1 MLKYSIKVNEKN
13 IKREEMSWGEK
24 FLSQDLSYIS
34 GVTSPSYHLE
44 KYSIMPSTNSIVSSD
59 STLRINSTNVY
70 RNGYCILYNKKYDIN
85 TLSVC
90 MHNGNVM
97 EYKEVK
103 YIEYNGKY
111 YYGVFDEKTR
121 GYKFVIDSILKY
133 EKESKTVSEGSL
145 TTFETSGNSV
155 CFDTIFWIENGTITI
170 DGKTYLYDA
179 NENCIHLSD
188 GSIVTNLTEISS
200 CGGIDIIYDETPK
213 EVTKFVLTKA
223 FDSLLCN
230 YSKITYCSYLYF
242 INVNGNFYYIVEE
255 KNTEGK
261 TEFVCYIDD
270 ERYNLLIEYKK
281 KDDESSDDEMEKYY
295 AELTE
300 ENLNEYG
307 IYNSYNYNS
316 LKSLSLYVRVKC
328 DGEYKYVKVEH
339 QIINANSGD
348 RVLLQITDDYSNI
361 GVGDIIKV
369 TLDEDAR
376 LKVFSQ
382 GNEEFVIYKGNRYNL
397 IANLCDTVTIGDYE
411 YDLSYINGNDEGDC
425 LVSINGNDV
434 TMSLIEKEDGKKYVK
449 PYNLIVSANTVNNKT
464 CYKINK
470 YDGVII
476 NGEKYKRH
484 KKYEEEKV
492 EEEKVEVEKVEVENC
507 VVTDLNDSYYLEI
520 DDILGKNNL
529 SCKAFLPS
537 FTLSQETETE
547 INSYIISRIMSD
559 DIRIDKCNKIFGVVE
574 ITPYIPFYNSNSMN
588 ENVFSSDYY
597 FNLFSSLKLFCNV
610 GYISIKLPIISKS
623 GGDPIQSDI
632 VNSKFFDK
640 EREKAINP
648 IIDMEKDI
656 YYPKYINSN
665 DGVYNGSYTD
675 FNPISEIRVNL
686 HFRTRNLD
694 TWKIDESS
702 NWFITDYHPY
712 NDIISSQD
720 KKELKAL
727 MEASDL
733 VGLLGF
739 TNNDVYYQKSKIGKS
754 FLRFSYYDSIDPQ
767 NQTLL
772 ATSTVFMDEHSLFKK
787 YIDNS
792 RKNVNIYKTISETS
806 SATTCIDKITV
817 ESEFVDEKKKS
828 SKATTCDKKNITID
842 ENKRLGSRLIISNKY
857 NTDTSSEGFY
867 IYMFKEYSKNL
878 HPRQIFM
885 KVDFNHAG
893 IGSTIPFIKPME
905 WEENVNGNL
914 TPTVPL
920 DFNKNKCDKL
930 KEGILLEQ
938 KYAQDYIPLYA
949 VYDFKNKEYAYVFDK
964 RYVTVEDG
972 IASLNLFELKIKD
985 ESNDENASTNNIERY
1000 VIDSN
1005 IEEFK

>member
-70 RNGYCILYNKKYDIN
+70 RNGYCILRNKKYDIS

-97 EYKEVK
+97 EYKDVK

-111 YYGVFDEKTR
+111 YYGVFDENTKQ
-121 GYKFVIDSILKY
+121 YQFVIDGILIDNNGNIEEGILSVETNYKHDESVETNDDSYKY
-133 EKESKTVSEGSL
+133 VS
-145 TTFETSGNSV
+145 
-155 CFDTIFWIENGTITI
+155 FDTIFWIENGTITI
-170 DGKTYLYDA
+170 DGTTYLYDA

-188 GSIVTNLTEISS
+188 GSIVTDHTDISS
-200 CGGIDIIYDETPK
+200 CDGIYLKHYDTPK
-213 EVTKFVLTKA
+213 EVTKFILTKA

-328 DGEYKYVKVEH
+328 DGEYKYAKVEH

-434 TMSLIEKEDGKKYVK
+434 TMSIVEKDGKPYVK
-449 PYNLIVSANTVNNKT
+449 PYNLIVSANTVNDNT
-464 CYKINK
+464 YYKINK

-476 NGEKYKRH
+476 NGEKYKRYR
-484 KKYEEEKV
+484 KYEEEKV
-492 EEEKVEVEKVEVENC
+492 EIENC

-537 FTLSQETETE
+537 FTLSQETETA

-574 ITPYIPFYNSNSMN
+574 ITPYIPFYKSNSMN

-656 YYPKYINSN
+656 YYPKYINSDN
-665 DGVYNGSYTD
+665 GVYNGSYTD

-712 NDIISSQD
+712 NDIILSQD

-806 SATTCIDKITV
+806 ATTCIDKITV

-893 IGSTIPFIKPME
+893 VGLSLPFIKPMS
-905 WEENVNGNL
+905 WNKVGDNEEL
-914 TPTVPL
+914 TPQEPL
-920 DFNKNKCDKL
+920 GLDSDEL
-930 KEGILLEQ
+930 KDGILLEQ

-972 IASLNLFELKIKD
+972 IASLNLFELKLKD
-985 ESNDENASTNNIERY
+985 ESGDTNDTDTKTY
-1000 VIDSN
+1000 VIDS
-1005 IEEFK
+1005 EFE

>member
-70 RNGYCILYNKKYDIN
+70 RNGYCILRNKKYDIN
-85 TLSVC
+85 TLRVC
-90 MHNGNVM
+90 MHNGNGM
-97 EYKEVK
+97 EYKYVK

-111 YYGVFDEKTR
+111 YYGVFDENTKQ
-121 GYKFVIDSILKY
+121 YQFVIDGILIDNNGNIEDGILSVETNYKPDESVETNDDSYKY
-133 EKESKTVSEGSL
+133 VS
-145 TTFETSGNSV
+145 
-155 CFDTIFWIENGTITI
+155 FDTIFWIENGTITI
-170 DGKTYLYDA
+170 DGTTYLYDA

-188 GSIVTNLTEISS
+188 GSIVTKYTDISD
-200 CGGIDIIYDETPK
+200 CDGIDIRYDKTPK
-213 EVTKFVLTKA
+213 EVTKFILTKA

-281 KDDESSDDEMEKYY
+281 KGESSDDEMKKYY

-328 DGEYKYVKVEH
+328 DGEYKYAKVEH

-376 LKVFSQ
+376 LKVFRQ

-411 YDLSYINGNDEGDC
+411 YDLSYINGNKEGDC
-425 LVSINGNDV
+425 IVSINGNDV
-434 TMSLIEKEDGKKYVK
+434 TMSLVKINDIWYVK
-449 PYNLIVSANTVNNKT
+449 PYNLIVSANTVNDT
-464 CYKINK
+464 TYYKINE

-484 KKYEEEKV
+484 KKYEEGV
-492 EEEKVEVEKVEVENC
+492 EIENC

-574 ITPYIPFYNSNSMN
+574 ITPYIPFYNSNSIN

-640 EREKAINP
+640 EREKVINP

-656 YYPKYINSN
+656 YYPKYINSDN
-665 DGVYNGSYTD
+665 GVYNGSYTDFKYNGSYTD

-702 NWFITDYHPY
+702 NWFITDYYPY
-712 NDIISSQD
+712 QDIILSQD

-806 SATTCIDKITV
+806 ATTCIDKITV

-828 SKATTCDKKNITID
+828 SKATTCDKKNIKID

-893 IGSTIPFIKPME
+893 VGLSLPFIKPMS
-905 WEENVNGNL
+905 WEKVGDNEEL
-914 TPTVPL
+914 TPQEPL
-920 DFNKNKCDKL
+920 GLDSEEL
-930 KEGILLEQ
+930 KDGILLEQ

-985 ESNDENASTNNIERY
+985 ESGDTNDTDTKTY
-1000 VIDSN
+1000 VIDSKF
-1005 IEEFK
+1005 E

>member
-1 MLKYSIKVNEKN
+1 
-13 IKREEMSWGEK
+13 
-24 FLSQDLSYIS
+24 
-34 GVTSPSYHLE
+34 
-44 KYSIMPSTNSIVSSD
+44 MPSTNSIVSSD

-70 RNGYCILYNKKYDIN
+70 RNGYCILRNKKYDIN

-90 MHNGNVM
+90 MHKGNVM
-97 EYKEVK
+97 EYKDVK

-111 YYGVFDEKTR
+111 YYGVFDEKTG

-133 EKESKTVSEGSL
+133 EEETKTVSEGSL
-145 TTFETSGNSV
+145 TFETSGNSV

-170 DGKTYLYDA
+170 DGTTYLYDA

-188 GSIVTNLTEISS
+188 GSIVTDPTEISS
-200 CGGIDIIYDETPK
+200 CGGIFLKHYDTPK
-213 EVTKFVLTKA
+213 EVTKFILTKA

-281 KDDESSDDEMEKYY
+281 KDDESSDDEMKKYY

-328 DGEYKYVKVEH
+328 DGEYKYAKVEH

-382 GNEEFVIYKGNRYNL
+382 VNEESKEKEEFVIYKGNRYNL

-434 TMSLIEKEDGKKYVK
+434 TMSLVEKDKYVK
-449 PYNLIVSANTVNNKT
+449 PYNLIVSANTVNDT
-464 CYKINK
+464 TYYKINK

-476 NGEKYKRH
+476 NGEKYKRYR
-484 KKYEEEKV
+484 KYEEGV
-492 EEEKVEVEKVEVENC
+492 EIENC

-537 FTLSQETETE
+537 FTLSQDTETE

-656 YYPKYINSN
+656 YYPKYINSDN
-665 DGVYNGSYTD
+665 GLYNGSYTD

-702 NWFITDYHPY
+702 NWFITDYYPY
-712 NDIISSQD
+712 NGIISSKD

-792 RKNVNIYKTISETS
+792 RKNVNIYKTISETET
-806 SATTCIDKITV
+806 SATTFIDKITV
-817 ESEFVDEKKKS
+817 KSEFVDEKKKS
-828 SKATTCDKKNITID
+828 SKATTCDNKIITID

-893 IGSTIPFIKPME
+893 VGLSLPFIKPMS
-905 WEENVNGNL
+905 WDKKKVGDNEEL
-914 TPTVPL
+914 TPKEPL
-920 DFNKNKCDKL
+920 GLDSEEL
-930 KEGILLEQ
+930 KDGILLEQ

>member
-85 TLSVC
+85 TLRVC

-97 EYKEVK
+97 EYKDVK

-121 GYKFVIDSILKY
+121 GYKFVIDSILK
-133 EKESKTVSEGSL
+133 EENETVSEGSL
-145 TTFETSGNSV
+145 TFETSGNSV

-170 DGKTYLYDA
+170 DGTTYLYDA

-188 GSIVTNLTEISS
+188 GSIVTDYTDISN
-200 CGGIDIIYDETPK
+200 CEGIFLKHYDTPK
-213 EVTKFVLTKA
+213 EVTKFILTKA

-281 KDDESSDDEMEKYY
+281 KDDEPSDDEMEKYY

-328 DGEYKYVKVEH
+328 DGEYKYAKVEH

-434 TMSLIEKEDGKKYVK
+434 TMSLVKKDEKKYVK
-449 PYNLIVSANTVNNKT
+449 PYNLIVSANTVNDT
-464 CYKINK
+464 TYYEINK

-476 NGEKYKRH
+476 NGEKYKRYR
-484 KKYEEEKV
+484 KYEEEKV
-492 EEEKVEVEKVEVENC
+492 EIENC

-574 ITPYIPFYNSNSMN
+574 ITPYIPFYKSNSMN

-656 YYPKYINSN
+656 YYPKYINSD

-702 NWFITDYHPY
+702 NWFITDYYPY
-712 NDIISSQD
+712 NKIISSQD

-792 RKNVNIYKTISETS
+792 RKNVNIYKTISEET

-893 IGSTIPFIKPME
+893 VGLSLPFIKPMS
-905 WEENVNGNL
+905 WNKVDDNEEL
-914 TPTVPL
+914 TPQEPL
-920 DFNKNKCDKL
+920 GLDSNEL
-930 KEGILLEQ
+930 KDGILLEQ

-972 IASLNLFELKIKD
+972 IASLNLFELKLKD
-985 ESNDENASTNNIERY
+985 ESGDTNDTDTKTY
-1000 VIDSN
+1000 VIDSKF
-1005 IEEFK
+1005 E

>member
-1 MLKYSIKVNEKN
+1 
-13 IKREEMSWGEK
+13 
-24 FLSQDLSYIS
+24 
-34 GVTSPSYHLE
+34 
-44 KYSIMPSTNSIVSSD
+44 MPSTNSIVSSD

-70 RNGYCILYNKKYDIN
+70 RNGYCILRNKKYDIN
-85 TLSVC
+85 TLRVC
-90 MHNGNVM
+90 MHNGNGM
-97 EYKEVK
+97 EYKDVK

-111 YYGVFDEKTR
+111 YYGVFDENTG

-133 EKESKTVSEGSL
+133 EEESKTVSEGSL
-145 TTFETSGNSV
+145 TAFETSGNSV

-170 DGKTYLYDA
+170 DGTTYLYDA
-179 NENCIHLSD
+179 NENCIHFSD
-188 GSIVTNLTEISS
+188 GSIVTDPTEISN
-200 CGGIDIIYDETPK
+200 CDGIYLEHYDTPK
-213 EVTKFVLTKA
+213 EVTKFILTKA

-281 KDDESSDDEMEKYY
+281 DGESSDDEMEKYY

-328 DGEYKYVKVEH
+328 DGEYKYAKVEH

-376 LKVFSQ
+376 LKVFRQ

-397 IANLCDTVTIGDYE
+397 ISNLCNTVTIGDYE
-411 YDLSYINGNDEGDC
+411 YDLSYINGNKEGDC

-434 TMSLIEKEDGKKYVK
+434 TMSLVEINGKWYVK
-449 PYNLIVSANTVNNKT
+449 PYNLIVSANTVNDT
-464 CYKINK
+464 TYYEINK

-476 NGEKYKRH
+476 NGEKYKRYR
-484 KKYEEEKV
+484 KYEEEKV
-492 EEEKVEVEKVEVENC
+492 EIENC

-537 FTLSQETETE
+537 FTLSQETETA

-656 YYPKYINSN
+656 YYPKYINSDN
-665 DGVYNGSYTD
+665 GVYNGSYTD

-702 NWFITDYHPY
+702 NWFITDYYPY
-712 NDIISSQD
+712 NDIISNQD
-720 KKELKAL
+720 KKELKTL

-893 IGSTIPFIKPME
+893 VGLSLPFIKPMS
-905 WEENVNGNL
+905 WKKVGDNEEL
-914 TPTVPL
+914 TPKEPL
-920 DFNKNKCDKL
+920 GLDSEEL
-930 KEGILLEQ
+930 KDGILLEQ
-938 KYAQDYIPLYA
+938 KYAQDYIPMYG
-949 VYDFKNKEYAYVFDK
+949 VYDFKNKEYAYVFDN
-964 RYVTVEDG
+964 RYVDVNEEEG
-972 IASLNLFELKIKD
+972 VANLNLFELKIKD

>member
-1 MLKYSIKVNEKN
+1 M
-13 IKREEMSWGEK
+13 
-24 FLSQDLSYIS
+24 
-34 GVTSPSYHLE
+34 
-44 KYSIMPSTNSIVSSD
+44 
-59 STLRINSTNVY
+59 
-70 RNGYCILYNKKYDIN
+70 
-85 TLSVC
+85 
-90 MHNGNVM
+90 
-97 EYKEVK
+97 
-103 YIEYNGKY
+103 
-111 YYGVFDEKTR
+111 
-121 GYKFVIDSILKY
+121 DSILKY
-133 EKESKTVSEGSL
+133 EEESKTVSEGSL
-145 TTFETSGNSV
+145 TTFEIKDKDESYV

-170 DGKTYLYDA
+170 DGTTYLYDA
-179 NENCIHLSD
+179 NEKCIHLSD
-188 GSIVTNLTEISS
+188 GSIVTNLTEISN
-200 CGGIDIIYDETPK
+200 CDDIDIRYDETPK
-213 EVTKFVLTKA
+213 EVTKFILTKA

-328 DGEYKYVKVEH
+328 DGEYKYAKVEH

-434 TMSLIEKEDGKKYVK
+434 TMSLVKKDGKKCVK
-449 PYNLIVSANTVNNKT
+449 PYNLIVSANTVNDT
-464 CYKINK
+464 TYEINK

-484 KKYEEEKV
+484 KKYEEKV
-492 EEEKVEVEKVEVENC
+492 EIENC

-656 YYPKYINSN
+656 YYPKYINSD

-702 NWFITDYHPY
+702 NWFITDYYPY
-712 NDIISSQD
+712 NEIISSQD

-806 SATTCIDKITV
+806 ATTCIDKITV

-893 IGSTIPFIKPME
+893 VGLSLPFIKPMS
-905 WEENVNGNL
+905 WSWKKVGDNEEL
-914 TPTVPL
+914 TPQEPL
-920 DFNKNKCDKL
+920 GLDSKEL
-930 KEGILLEQ
+930 KDGILLEQ

-985 ESNDENASTNNIERY
+985 ESGDTNDTDTKTY
-1000 VIDSN
+1000 VIDS
-1005 IEEFK
+1005 EFE

>member
-1 MLKYSIKVNEKN
+1 
-13 IKREEMSWGEK
+13 
-24 FLSQDLSYIS
+24 
-34 GVTSPSYHLE
+34 
-44 KYSIMPSTNSIVSSD
+44 MPSTNSIVSSD

-70 RNGYCILYNKKYDIN
+70 RNGYCILHNKKYDIK
-85 TLSVC
+85 TLRVC

-97 EYKEVK
+97 EYKDVK

-111 YYGVFDEKTR
+111 YYGVFDENTKQ
-121 GYKFVIDSILKY
+121 YQFVIDGILIDNNGNIEEGILSVETNYKHDESVETNDDSYKY
-133 EKESKTVSEGSL
+133 VS
-145 TTFETSGNSV
+145 
-155 CFDTIFWIENGTITI
+155 FDTIFWIENGTITI
-170 DGKTYLYDA
+170 DGTTYLYDA

-188 GSIVTNLTEISS
+188 GSIVTNLTDISN
-200 CGGIDIIYDETPK
+200 CDGIYLKHYDTPK
-213 EVTKFVLTKA
+213 EVTKFILTKA

-255 KNTEGK
+255 KNKEGK

-281 KDDESSDDEMEKYY
+281 DGESSDDEMEKYY

-328 DGEYKYVKVEH
+328 DGEYKYAKVEH

-434 TMSLIEKEDGKKYVK
+434 TMSLIEKDGKPYVK
-449 PYNLIVSANTVNNKT
+449 PYNLIVSANTVNNT
-464 CYKINK
+464 TYYKINK

-476 NGEKYKRH
+476 NGEKYKRYR
-484 KKYEEEKV
+484 KYEEGV
-492 EEEKVEVEKVEVENC
+492 EIENC

-574 ITPYIPFYNSNSMN
+574 ITPYIPFYKSNSMN

-656 YYPKYINSN
+656 YYPKYINSDN
-665 DGVYNGSYTD
+665 GVYNGSYTD

-702 NWFITDYHPY
+702 NWFITDYYPY
-712 NDIISSQD
+712 KDIILSQD
-720 KKELKAL
+720 KKELKTL

-806 SATTCIDKITV
+806 ATTCIDKITV
-817 ESEFVDEKKKS
+817 KSEFVDEKKKS
-828 SKATTCDKKNITID
+828 SKATTCDKKNIKID

-905 WEENVNGNL
+905 WKENVNGNL
-914 TPTVPL
+914 TPTVSL
-920 DFNKNKCDKL
+920 DFNKCDKL

-964 RYVTVEDG
+964 RYVTVEGG
-972 IASLNLFELKIKD
+972 IASLNLFELKLKD
-985 ESNDENASTNNIERY
+985 ESGETNDTDTKTY
-1000 VIDSN
+1000 VIDS
-1005 IEEFK
+1005 EFE

>member
-70 RNGYCILYNKKYDIN
+70 RNGYCILRNKKYDIK
-85 TLSVC
+85 TLRVC

-97 EYKEVK
+97 EYKDVK

-111 YYGVFDEKTR
+111 YYGVFDENTKQ
-121 GYKFVIDSILKY
+121 YQFVIDGILIDNNGNIEEGILSVETNDDSYKY
-133 EKESKTVSEGSL
+133 VS
-145 TTFETSGNSV
+145 
-155 CFDTIFWIENGTITI
+155 FDTIFWIENGTITI
-170 DGKTYLYDA
+170 DGTTYLYDA
-179 NENCIHLSD
+179 NEKCIHLSD
-188 GSIVTNLTEISS
+188 GSIVTDYTDISS
-200 CGGIDIIYDETPK
+200 CEGIFLKHYDTPK
-213 EVTKFVLTKA
+213 EVTKFILTKA

-281 KDDESSDDEMEKYY
+281 KDGEPSDDEMEKYY

-328 DGEYKYVKVEH
+328 DGEYKYAKVEH

-348 RVLLQITDDYSNI
+348 RILLQITDDYSNI

-434 TMSLIEKEDGKKYVK
+434 TMSLIEKDGKKYVK
-449 PYNLIVSANTVNNKT
+449 PYNLIVSANTVNDT
-464 CYKINK
+464 TYYEINK

-484 KKYEEEKV
+484 RKYEEGV
-492 EEEKVEVEKVEVENC
+492 EIENC

-537 FTLSQETETE
+537 FTLSQETETA

-656 YYPKYINSN
+656 YYPKYINSDN
-665 DGVYNGSYTD
+665 GVYNGSYTD

-702 NWFITDYHPY
+702 NWFITDYYPY
-712 NDIISSQD
+712 NDIILNDIILNQD
-720 KKELKAL
+720 KKELKTL

-817 ESEFVDEKKKS
+817 KSEFVDEKKKS
-828 SKATTCDKKNITID
+828 SKATTFDKKNITID

-905 WEENVNGNL
+905 WKENENGNL

-920 DFNKNKCDKL
+920 DFNKCKKL

-972 IASLNLFELKIKD
+972 IASLNLFELKLKD
-985 ESNDENASTNNIERY
+985 ESGETNDTDTKTY
-1000 VIDSN
+1000 VIDS
-1005 IEEFK
+1005 EFE

>member
-70 RNGYCILYNKKYDIN
+70 RNGYCILRKKKYDIN
-85 TLSVC
+85 TLRVC

-97 EYKEVK
+97 EYKDVK

-111 YYGVFDEKTR
+111 YYGVFDENTKQ
-121 GYKFVIDSILKY
+121 YQFVIDGILIDNNGNIEEGILSVETNYKHDESVETNDDSYKY
-133 EKESKTVSEGSL
+133 VS
-145 TTFETSGNSV
+145 
-155 CFDTIFWIENGTITI
+155 FDTIFWIENGTITI
-170 DGKTYLYDA
+170 DGTTYLYDA
-179 NENCIHLSD
+179 NEDCIHLSD
-188 GSIVTNLTEISS
+188 GSIVTNLTDISN
-200 CGGIDIIYDETPK
+200 CEKIDIIYDKTPK
-213 EVTKFVLTKA
+213 EVTKFILTKA

-255 KNTEGK
+255 KNKEGK

-270 ERYNLLIEYKK
+270 ERYNLLIEYEK
-281 KDDESSDDEMEKYY
+281 KDGESSDDEMEKYY

-328 DGEYKYVKVEH
+328 DGEYKYAKVEH

-411 YDLSYINGNDEGDC
+411 YDLSYINGNKKGDC

-434 TMSLIEKEDGKKYVK
+434 TMSLIEKDGKKYVK
-449 PYNLIVSANTVNNKT
+449 PYNLIVSANTVNDT
-464 CYKINK
+464 TYYEINK

-484 KKYEEEKV
+484 RKYEEDV
-492 EEEKVEVEKVEVENC
+492 EIENC

-574 ITPYIPFYNSNSMN
+574 ITPYIPFYNSNSIN

-656 YYPKYINSN
+656 YYPKYINSD

-702 NWFITDYHPY
+702 NWFITDYYPY
-712 NDIISSQD
+712 NDIILSQD

-806 SATTCIDKITV
+806 ATTCIDKITV

-828 SKATTCDKKNITID
+828 SKATTWDKKNITID

-893 IGSTIPFIKPME
+893 VGLSLPFIKPMS
-905 WEENVNGNL
+905 WEKVGDNEEL
-914 TPTVPL
+914 TPKEPL
-920 DFNKNKCDKL
+920 GLDSEEL
-930 KEGILLEQ
+930 KDGILLEQ

-972 IASLNLFELKIKD
+972 IASLNLFELKLKD
-985 ESNDENASTNNIERY
+985 ESGDTNDTDKKTY
-1000 VIDSN
+1000 VIDSKF
-1005 IEEFK
+1005 E

>member
-70 RNGYCILYNKKYDIN
+70 RNGYCILRNKKYDIN

-90 MHNGNVM
+90 MHNGNGM
-97 EYKEVK
+97 EYKDVK

-111 YYGVFDEKTR
+111 YYGVFDEKTG

-133 EKESKTVSEGSL
+133 EEESKTVSEGSL
-145 TTFETSGNSV
+145 TAFETSGNSV

-170 DGKTYLYDA
+170 DGTTYLYDA
-179 NENCIHLSD
+179 NEDCMHLSD
-188 GSIVTNLTEISS
+188 GSIVTNPTDISD
-200 CGGIDIIYDETPK
+200 CDGIDIRYDKTPK
-213 EVTKFVLTKA
+213 EVTKFILTKA

-261 TEFVCYIDD
+261 TEFVCYIND

-281 KDDESSDDEMEKYY
+281 DGEPSDDEMEKYY

-328 DGEYKYVKVEH
+328 DGEYKYAKVEH

-411 YDLSYINGNDEGDC
+411 YDLSYINGNKKGDC

-434 TMSLIEKEDGKKYVK
+434 TMSIVEKDGKPYYVK
-449 PYNLIVSANTVNNKT
+449 PYNLIVSANTVNDT
-464 CYKINK
+464 THYEINK

-484 KKYEEEKV
+484 KKYEEGV
-492 EEEKVEVEKVEVENC
+492 EIENC

-537 FTLSQETETE
+537 FTLSQETETA

-640 EREKAINP
+640 EREKVINP

-656 YYPKYINSN
+656 YYPKYINSDN
-665 DGVYNGSYTD
+665 GVYNGSYTD

-702 NWFITDYHPY
+702 NWFITDYYPY
-712 NDIISSQD
+712 KDIISSQD

-806 SATTCIDKITV
+806 ATTCIDKITV
-817 ESEFVDEKKKS
+817 KSEFVDEKKKS
-828 SKATTCDKKNITID
+828 SKATTCDKKNIKID

-893 IGSTIPFIKPME
+893 VGLSLPFIKPMS
-905 WEENVNGNL
+905 WNKVGDNEEL
-914 TPTVPL
+914 TPQEPL
-920 DFNKNKCDKL
+920 GLDSEEL
-930 KEGILLEQ
+930 KDGILLEQ

-972 IASLNLFELKIKD
+972 IASLNLFELKLKD
-985 ESNDENASTNNIERY
+985 ESGETNDTDTKTY
-1000 VIDSN
+1000 VIDS
-1005 IEEFK
+1005 EFE

>member
-1 MLKYSIKVNEKN
+1 
-13 IKREEMSWGEK
+13 
-24 FLSQDLSYIS
+24 
-34 GVTSPSYHLE
+34 
-44 KYSIMPSTNSIVSSD
+44 MPSTNSIVSSD

-70 RNGYCILYNKKYDIN
+70 RNGYCILRNKKYDIN

-97 EYKEVK
+97 EYKDVK

-111 YYGVFDEKTR
+111 YYGVFDENTKQ
-121 GYKFVIDSILKY
+121 YQFVIDGILIDNNGNIEEGILSVETNYKHDESVEINDDSYKY
-133 EKESKTVSEGSL
+133 VS
-145 TTFETSGNSV
+145 
-155 CFDTIFWIENGTITI
+155 FDTIFWIENGTITI
-170 DGKTYLYDA
+170 DGTTYLYDA
-179 NENCIHLSD
+179 NEDCIHLSD
-188 GSIVTNLTEISS
+188 GSIVTNLTDISNCDEIE
-200 CGGIDIIYDETPK
+200 IRYDKTPK
-213 EVTKFVLTKA
+213 EVTKFILTKA

-281 KDDESSDDEMEKYY
+281 KNGESSDDEMEKYY

-328 DGEYKYVKVEH
+328 DGEYKYAKVEH

-376 LKVFSQ
+376 LKVFRQ

-411 YDLSYINGNDEGDC
+411 YDLSYINGNKKGDC

-434 TMSLIEKEDGKKYVK
+434 TMSIVEKDGKPYVK
-449 PYNLIVSANTVNNKT
+449 PYNLIVSANTVNDTT

-484 KKYEEEKV
+484 KKYEEGV
-492 EEEKVEVEKVEVENC
+492 EIENC

-537 FTLSQETETE
+537 FTLSQETETA

-574 ITPYIPFYNSNSMN
+574 ITPYIPFYNSNSIN

-656 YYPKYINSN
+656 YYPKYINSD

-702 NWFITDYHPY
+702 NWFITDYYPY

-885 KVDFNHAG
+885 KVDFNHAS

-905 WEENVNGNL
+905 WKENVNGNL

-920 DFNKNKCDKL
+920 DFNKNKCGKL

-972 IASLNLFELKIKD
+972 IASLNLFELKLKD
-985 ESNDENASTNNIERY
+985 ESGDTNDTDTKTY
-1000 VIDSN
+1000 VIDS
-1005 IEEFK
+1005 EFE

>member
-1 MLKYSIKVNEKN
+1 
-13 IKREEMSWGEK
+13 
-24 FLSQDLSYIS
+24 
-34 GVTSPSYHLE
+34 
-44 KYSIMPSTNSIVSSD
+44 MPSTNSIVSSD

-70 RNGYCILYNKKYDIN
+70 RNGYCILRNKKYDIK
-85 TLSVC
+85 TLRVC

-97 EYKEVK
+97 EYKDVK

-111 YYGVFDEKTR
+111 YYGVFDENTKQ
-121 GYKFVIDSILKY
+121 YQFVIDGILIDNNGNIEEGILSVETNDDSYKY
-133 EKESKTVSEGSL
+133 VS
-145 TTFETSGNSV
+145 
-155 CFDTIFWIENGTITI
+155 FDTIFWIENGTITI

-188 GSIVTNLTEISS
+188 GSIVTNLTDISS
-200 CGGIDIIYDETPK
+200 CEGIFLKHYDTPK
-213 EVTKFVLTKA
+213 EVTKFILTKA

-281 KDDESSDDEMEKYY
+281 DGEYSDDEMEKYY

-328 DGEYKYVKVEH
+328 DGEYKYAKVEH

-434 TMSLIEKEDGKKYVK
+434 TMSIIEKDGKKYVK
-449 PYNLIVSANTVNNKT
+449 PYNLIVSANTVNNT
-464 CYKINK
+464 TYYEINK

-476 NGEKYKRH
+476 NGEKYKRYR
-484 KKYEEEKV
+484 KCEEGV
-492 EEEKVEVEKVEVENC
+492 EIENC

-656 YYPKYINSN
+656 YYPKYINSD

-702 NWFITDYHPY
+702 NWFITDYYPY
-712 NDIISSQD
+712 KDIILSQD

-806 SATTCIDKITV
+806 ATTCIDKITV
-817 ESEFVDEKKKS
+817 KSEFVDEKKKS

-905 WEENVNGNL
+905 WKENVNGNL

-920 DFNKNKCDKL
+920 DFNKCDKL

-985 ESNDENASTNNIERY
+985 ESGDTNDTDTKTY
-1000 VIDSN
+1000 VIDS
-1005 IEEFK
+1005 EFE

>member
-70 RNGYCILYNKKYDIN
+70 RNGYCILRNKKYDIN

-97 EYKEVK
+97 EYKDVK

-111 YYGVFDEKTR
+111 YYGVFDENTR
-121 GYKFVIDSILKY
+121 GYKFVIDSILK
-133 EKESKTVSEGSL
+133 EENETVSEGSL
-145 TTFETSGNSV
+145 TTFEIKDKDESYV
-155 CFDTIFWIENGTITI
+155 YFDTIFWIENGTITI
-170 DGKTYLYDA
+170 DGTTYLYDA
-179 NENCIHLSD
+179 NENCIHFSD
-188 GSIVTNLTEISS
+188 GTKVTDPTEISS
-200 CGGIDIIYDETPK
+200 CDGIFLKHYDTPK
-213 EVTKFVLTKA
+213 EVTKFILTKA

-242 INVNGNFYYIVEE
+242 INVNGKFYYIVEE

-270 ERYNLLIEYKK
+270 ERYDLFIEYEK
-281 KDDESSDDEMEKYY
+281 KDGESSDDEIEKYY

-328 DGEYKYVKVEH
+328 DGEYKYAKVEH

-348 RVLLQITDDYSNI
+348 RVLLQITDDYSNV

-382 GNEEFVIYKGNRYNL
+382 ENDEFVIYKGNRYNL

-411 YDLSYINGNDEGDC
+411 YDLSYINGNNEGDC

-434 TMSLIEKEDGKKYVK
+434 TMSLIKKDGKQYVK
-449 PYNLIVSANTVNNKT
+449 PYNLIVSANTVNDT
-464 CYKINK
+464 TYYRINN

-476 NGEKYKRH
+476 NGKKYKRYR
-484 KKYEEEKV
+484 KYEEGV
-492 EEEKVEVEKVEVENC
+492 EIENC

-537 FTLSQETETE
+537 FTLSQETETA

-640 EREKAINP
+640 EREKVINP

-656 YYPKYINSN
+656 YYPKYINSD
-665 DGVYNGSYTD
+665 DGVYNGSYTN

-702 NWFITDYHPY
+702 NWFITDYYPY
-712 NDIISSQD
+712 KDIILKQD
-720 KKELKAL
+720 KKELKTL

-787 YIDNS
+787 FIDNS
-792 RKNVNIYKTISETS
+792 RKNVNIYKTISAT

-817 ESEFVDEKKKS
+817 KSEFVDEKKKS
-828 SKATTCDKKNITID
+828 SKATICDNKNITID

-885 KVDFNHAG
+885 KVDFNHAS
-893 IGSTIPFIKPME
+893 IGNTIPFIKPME
-905 WEENVNGNL
+905 WKENVNGNF

-920 DFNKNKCDKL
+920 DFNKCDKL

-972 IASLNLFELKIKD
+972 IASLNLFELKLKD
-985 ESNDENASTNNIERY
+985 ESGDTNDTDTKTY
-1000 VIDSN
+1000 VIDS
-1005 IEEFK
+1005 EFE

>member
-70 RNGYCILYNKKYDIN
+70 RNGYCILHNKKYDIK

-97 EYKEVK
+97 EYKDVK

-111 YYGVFDEKTR
+111 YYGVFDENTKQ
-121 GYKFVIDSILKY
+121 YQFVIDGILIDNNGNIEEGIISVETNYKHDESVETNDDSYKY
-133 EKESKTVSEGSL
+133 VS
-145 TTFETSGNSV
+145 
-155 CFDTIFWIENGTITI
+155 FDTIFWIENGTITI
-170 DGKTYLYDA
+170 DGTTYLYDA
-179 NENCIHLSD
+179 NEKCIHLSD
-188 GSIVTNLTEISS
+188 GSIVTDYTDISS
-200 CGGIDIIYDETPK
+200 CEGIFLKHYDTPK
-213 EVTKFVLTKA
+213 EVTKFILTKA

-281 KDDESSDDEMEKYY
+281 KDGEPSDDEMEKYY

-328 DGEYKYVKVEH
+328 DGEYKYAKVEH

-348 RVLLQITDDYSNI
+348 RILLQITDDYSNI

-411 YDLSYINGNDEGDC
+411 YDLSYINGNKKGDC

-434 TMSLIEKEDGKKYVK
+434 TMSIVEKDGKPPYVK
-449 PYNLIVSANTVNNKT
+449 PYNLIVSANTVNNT
-464 CYKINK
+464 TYYKINK

-476 NGEKYKRH
+476 NGEKYKRYR
-484 KKYEEEKV
+484 KYEEGV
-492 EEEKVEVEKVEVENC
+492 EIENC

-574 ITPYIPFYNSNSMN
+574 ITPYIPFYNSNSIN

-656 YYPKYINSN
+656 YYPKYINSDN
-665 DGVYNGSYTD
+665 GVYNGSYTD

-702 NWFITDYHPY
+702 NWFITDYYPY
-712 NDIISSQD
+712 KDIILSQD

-806 SATTCIDKITV
+806 ATTCIDKITV

-828 SKATTCDKKNITID
+828 SKATTCDKKNIKID

-905 WEENVNGNL
+905 WKENENGNL

-920 DFNKNKCDKL
+920 DFNKFDKL

-972 IASLNLFELKIKD
+972 IASLNLFELKLKD
-985 ESNDENASTNNIERY
+985 ESGETNDTDTKTY
-1000 VIDSN
+1000 VIDS
-1005 IEEFK
+1005 EFE

>member
-70 RNGYCILYNKKYDIN
+70 RNGYCILRNKKYDIN

-90 MHNGNVM
+90 MHKGNGM
-97 EYKEVK
+97 EYKDVK

-111 YYGVFDEKTR
+111 YYGVFDKKTGR
-121 GYKFVIDSILKY
+121 YKFVIDSILK
-133 EKESKTVSEGSL
+133 EENETVSEGSL
-145 TTFETSGNSV
+145 TFETNPKIDNNKYV

-170 DGKTYLYDA
+170 DGTTYLYDA

-188 GSIVTNLTEISS
+188 GSIVTDYTDISN
-200 CGGIDIIYDETPK
+200 CDGIYLKHYDTPK
-213 EVTKFVLTKA
+213 EVTKFILTKA

-328 DGEYKYVKVEH
+328 DGEYKYAKVEH

-382 GNEEFVIYKGNRYNL
+382 VNDESKEKEEFVIYKGNRYNL

-411 YDLSYINGNDEGDC
+411 YDLSYINGNKKGDC
-425 LVSINGNDV
+425 IVSINGNDV
-434 TMSLIEKEDGKKYVK
+434 TMSLVEGKKYVK
-449 PYNLIVSANTVNNKT
+449 PYNLIVSANTVNDTT
-464 CYKINK
+464 CYKINE

-484 KKYEEEKV
+484 KKYEEGV
-492 EEEKVEVEKVEVENC
+492 EIENC

-656 YYPKYINSN
+656 YYPKYIKSD

-694 TWKIDESS
+694 TWKIDESR
-702 NWFITDYHPY
+702 NWFITDYYPY
-712 NDIISSQD
+712 KYIIESGLSQD

-806 SATTCIDKITV
+806 GGTTCIDKITV

-828 SKATTCDKKNITID
+828 SKATICDNKIITID

-893 IGSTIPFIKPME
+893 VGLSLPFIKPMS
-905 WEENVNGNL
+905 WNKVGDNEEL
-914 TPTVPL
+914 TPQEPL
-920 DFNKNKCDKL
+920 GLDSKEL

-985 ESNDENASTNNIERY
+985 ESGDTNDTDTKTY
-1000 VIDSN
+1000 VIDSKF
-1005 IEEFK
+1005 E

>member
-1 MLKYSIKVNEKN
+1 
-13 IKREEMSWGEK
+13 
-24 FLSQDLSYIS
+24 
-34 GVTSPSYHLE
+34 
-44 KYSIMPSTNSIVSSD
+44 
-59 STLRINSTNVY
+59 
-70 RNGYCILYNKKYDIN
+70 
-85 TLSVC
+85 
-90 MHNGNVM
+90 M
-97 EYKEVK
+97 EYKDVK

-111 YYGVFDEKTR
+111 YYGVFDENTG

-133 EKESKTVSEGSL
+133 EEENKTVSEGSL
-145 TTFETSGNSV
+145 TTFEIKDKDESYV

-170 DGKTYLYDA
+170 DGTTYLYDA
-179 NENCIHLSD
+179 NEKCIHFSD
-188 GSIVTNLTEISS
+188 GSIVTNLTEISN
-200 CGGIDIIYDETPK
+200 CDKIDIRYDETPK
-213 EVTKFVLTKA
+213 EVTKFILTKA

-328 DGEYKYVKVEH
+328 DGEYKYAKVEH

-411 YDLSYINGNDEGDC
+411 YDLSYINGNKEGDC

-434 TMSLIEKEDGKKYVK
+434 TMSLVEKDGKKYVK
-449 PYNLIVSANTVNNKT
+449 PYNLIVSANTVNDT
-464 CYKINK
+464 TYYEINK

-476 NGEKYKRH
+476 NGEKYKRYR
-484 KKYEEEKV
+484 KYEEEKV
-492 EEEKVEVEKVEVENC
+492 EIENC

-574 ITPYIPFYNSNSMN
+574 ITPYIPFYKSNSMN
-588 ENVFSSDYY
+588 ENVFCSDYY
-597 FNLFSSLKLFCNV
+597 FTLFSSLKLLCNV

-656 YYPKYINSN
+656 YYPKYINSDN
-665 DGVYNGSYTD
+665 GVYNGSYTD

-806 SATTCIDKITV
+806 ATTCIDKITV

-920 DFNKNKCDKL
+920 DFNKCKCDKL

-938 KYAQDYIPLYA
+938 KYAQDYIPL
-949 VYDFKNKEYAYVFDK
+949 
-964 RYVTVEDG
+964 
-972 IASLNLFELKIKD
+972 
-985 ESNDENASTNNIERY
+985 
-1000 VIDSN
+1000 
-1005 IEEFK
+1005 

>member
-70 RNGYCILYNKKYDIN
+70 RNGYCILRNKKYDIK
-85 TLSVC
+85 TLRVC

-97 EYKEVK
+97 EYKDVK

-111 YYGVFDEKTR
+111 YYGVFDENTKQ
-121 GYKFVIDSILKY
+121 YQFVIDGILIDNNGNIEEGILSVETNDDSYKY
-133 EKESKTVSEGSL
+133 VS
-145 TTFETSGNSV
+145 
-155 CFDTIFWIENGTITI
+155 FDTIFWIENGTITI

-188 GSIVTNLTEISS
+188 GSIVTNLTDISS
-200 CGGIDIIYDETPK
+200 CEGIFLKHYDTPK
-213 EVTKFVLTKA
+213 EVTKFILTKA

-270 ERYNLLIEYKK
+270 ERYNLLIEYKN

-328 DGEYKYVKVEH
+328 DGEYKYAKVEH

-434 TMSLIEKEDGKKYVK
+434 TMSIIEKDGKKYVK
-449 PYNLIVSANTVNNKT
+449 PYNLIVSANTVNNT
-464 CYKINK
+464 TYYEINK

-476 NGEKYKRH
+476 NGEKYKRYR
-484 KKYEEEKV
+484 KCEEGV
-492 EEEKVEVEKVEVENC
+492 EIENC

-656 YYPKYINSN
+656 YYPKYINSD

-702 NWFITDYHPY
+702 NWFITDYYPY
-712 NDIISSQD
+712 KDIILSQD

-828 SKATTCDKKNITID
+828 SKDTTCDKKNIKID

-905 WEENVNGNL
+905 WKENVNGNL

-920 DFNKNKCDKL
+920 DFNKCDKL

-985 ESNDENASTNNIERY
+985 ESGDTNDTDTKTY
-1000 VIDSN
+1000 VIDS
-1005 IEEFK
+1005 EFE

>member
-44 KYSIMPSTNSIVSSD
+44 KYSIIPSTNSIVSSD

-70 RNGYCILYNKKYDIN
+70 RNGYCILHNKKYDIK
-85 TLSVC
+85 TLRVC

-97 EYKEVK
+97 EYKDVK

-111 YYGVFDEKTR
+111 YYGVFDEKTG

-133 EKESKTVSEGSL
+133 EEESKTVSEGSL
-145 TTFETSGNSV
+145 TFETSGNSV

-170 DGKTYLYDA
+170 DGTTYLYDA

-188 GSIVTNLTEISS
+188 GSIVTDPTEISS
-200 CGGIDIIYDETPK
+200 CGGIFLNHYDTPK
-213 EVTKFVLTKA
+213 EVTKFILTKA

-270 ERYNLLIEYKK
+270 ERYNLLIEYEK
-281 KDDESSDDEMEKYY
+281 KDGESSDDEMEKYY
-295 AELTE
+295 ADLTE

-316 LKSLSLYVRVKC
+316 LKSLSLYVRVKR
-328 DGEYKYVKVEH
+328 DGEYKYAKVEH

-434 TMSLIEKEDGKKYVK
+434 TMSLIEKDGKKYVK
-449 PYNLIVSANTVNNKT
+449 PYNLIVSANTVNDT
-464 CYKINK
+464 TYYEINK

-476 NGEKYKRH
+476 NGEKYKRYI
-484 KKYEEEKV
+484 KYEE
-492 EEEKVEVEKVEVENC
+492 EKVEVENC

-537 FTLSQETETE
+537 FTLSQETETA

-559 DIRIDKCNKIFGVVE
+559 DIRIDKCNKIFGIVE
-574 ITPYIPFYNSNSMN
+574 ITPYIPFYNSNSIN

-656 YYPKYINSN
+656 YYPKYINSYN
-665 DGVYNGSYTD
+665 GVYNGSYTD

-702 NWFITDYHPY
+702 NWFITDYYPY
-712 NDIISSQD
+712 NDIILSQD
-720 KKELKAL
+720 KKELKTL

-828 SKATTCDKKNITID
+828 SKATTCDNKIITID

-893 IGSTIPFIKPME
+893 VGLSLPFIKPMS
-905 WEENVNGNL
+905 WNKVGDNEEL
-914 TPTVPL
+914 TPQEPL
-920 DFNKNKCDKL
+920 GLDSKEL
-930 KEGILLEQ
+930 KDGILLEQ

-972 IASLNLFELKIKD
+972 IASLNLFELKLKD
-985 ESNDENASTNNIERY
+985 ESGETNDTDTKTY
-1000 VIDSN
+1000 VIDS
-1005 IEEFK
+1005 EFE

>member
-70 RNGYCILYNKKYDIN
+70 RNGYCILRNKKYDIK
-85 TLSVC
+85 TLRVC

-97 EYKEVK
+97 EYKDVK

-111 YYGVFDEKTR
+111 YYGVFDENTKQ
-121 GYKFVIDSILKY
+121 YQFVIDGILIDNNGNIEEGILSVETNYKHDESVETNDDSYKY
-133 EKESKTVSEGSL
+133 VS
-145 TTFETSGNSV
+145 
-155 CFDTIFWIENGTITI
+155 FDTIFWIENGTITI
-170 DGKTYLYDA
+170 DGTTYLYDA
-179 NENCIHLSD
+179 NEKCIHLSD
-188 GSIVTNLTEISS
+188 GSIVTDYTDISS
-200 CGGIDIIYDETPK
+200 CEGIFLKHYDTPK
-213 EVTKFVLTKA
+213 EVTKFILTKA

-281 KDDESSDDEMEKYY
+281 KDGEPSDDEMEKYY

-328 DGEYKYVKVEH
+328 DGEYKYAKVEH

-348 RVLLQITDDYSNI
+348 RILLQITDDYSNI

-434 TMSLIEKEDGKKYVK
+434 TMSLIEKDGKKYVK
-449 PYNLIVSANTVNNKT
+449 PYNLIVSANTVNDKT
-464 CYKINK
+464 YYEINK

-484 KKYEEEKV
+484 RNYEEDV
-492 EEEKVEVEKVEVENC
+492 EIENC

-537 FTLSQETETE
+537 FTLSQETETA

-574 ITPYIPFYNSNSMN
+574 ITPYIPFYNSNSIN

-656 YYPKYINSN
+656 YYPKYINSD
-665 DGVYNGSYTD
+665 DGMYNGSYTD

-702 NWFITDYHPY
+702 NWFITDYYPY
-712 NDIISSQD
+712 KDIILSQD

-806 SATTCIDKITV
+806 ATTCIDKITV
-817 ESEFVDEKKKS
+817 KSEFVDEKKKS
-828 SKATTCDKKNITID
+828 SKATTCDKKNIKID

-893 IGSTIPFIKPME
+893 VGLSLPFIKPMS
-905 WEENVNGNL
+905 WKKVGDNEEL
-914 TPTVPL
+914 TPQEPL
-920 DFNKNKCDKL
+920 GLDSDEL
-930 KEGILLEQ
+930 KDGILLEQ

-972 IASLNLFELKIKD
+972 IASLNLFELKLKD
-985 ESNDENASTNNIERY
+985 ESGETNDTDTKTY
-1000 VIDSN
+1000 VIDS
-1005 IEEFK
+1005 EFE

>member
-1 MLKYSIKVNEKN
+1 
-13 IKREEMSWGEK
+13 
-24 FLSQDLSYIS
+24 
-34 GVTSPSYHLE
+34 
-44 KYSIMPSTNSIVSSD
+44 MPSTNSIVSSD

-70 RNGYCILYNKKYDIN
+70 RNGYCILRNKKYDIK
-85 TLSVC
+85 TLRVC

-97 EYKEVK
+97 EYKDVK

-111 YYGVFDEKTR
+111 YYGVFDENTKQ
-121 GYKFVIDSILKY
+121 YQFVIDGILIDNNGNIEEGILSVETNYKHDESVETNDDSYKY
-133 EKESKTVSEGSL
+133 VS
-145 TTFETSGNSV
+145 
-155 CFDTIFWIENGTITI
+155 FDTIFWIENGTITI
-170 DGKTYLYDA
+170 DGTTYLYDA
-179 NENCIHLSD
+179 NEKCIHLSD
-188 GSIVTNLTEISS
+188 GSIVTNLADISN
-200 CGGIDIIYDETPK
+200 CDKIDIRYNDTPK
-213 EVTKFVLTKA
+213 EVTKFILTKA

-255 KNTEGK
+255 KNTKGK

-281 KDDESSDDEMEKYY
+281 DGESSDDEMKKYY

-328 DGEYKYVKVEH
+328 DGEYKYAKVEH

-382 GNEEFVIYKGNRYNL
+382 VNDESEEKEEFVIYKGNRYNL

-434 TMSLIEKEDGKKYVK
+434 TMSIIEKDGKKYVK
-449 PYNLIVSANTVNNKT
+449 PYNLIVSANTVNDNT

-476 NGEKYKRH
+476 NGEKYKRYI
-484 KKYEEEKV
+484 KYEEEKV
-492 EEEKVEVEKVEVENC
+492 EIENCVVTDLVEVENC

-537 FTLSQETETE
+537 FTLSQETETA

-574 ITPYIPFYNSNSMN
+574 ITPYIPFYNSNSIN

-656 YYPKYINSN
+656 YYPKYINSD

-702 NWFITDYHPY
+702 NWFITDYYPY

-792 RKNVNIYKTISETS
+792 RKNVNIYKTISETP
-806 SATTCIDKITV
+806 ATTCIDKITV

-828 SKATTCDKKNITID
+828 SKATICDNKNIKID

-893 IGSTIPFIKPME
+893 IGSTIPFIKPMK

-914 TPTVPL
+914 IPTVPL
-920 DFNKNKCDKL
+920 DFTLDFDNKCDKLNKL

-972 IASLNLFELKIKD
+972 IASLNLFELKLKD
-985 ESNDENASTNNIERY
+985 ESGDTNDTDTKTY
-1000 VIDSN
+1000 VIDS
-1005 IEEFK
+1005 EFE

>member
-1 MLKYSIKVNEKN
+1 
-13 IKREEMSWGEK
+13 
-24 FLSQDLSYIS
+24 
-34 GVTSPSYHLE
+34 
-44 KYSIMPSTNSIVSSD
+44 MPSTNSIVSSD

-70 RNGYCILYNKKYDIN
+70 RNGYCILRKKKYDIN
-85 TLSVC
+85 TLRVC
-90 MHNGNVM
+90 MHNGNGM
-97 EYKEVK
+97 EYKDVK

-111 YYGVFDEKTR
+111 YYGVFDEKTKQ
-121 GYKFVIDSILKY
+121 YQFVIDGILIDNNGNIEDGILSVETNYKPDESVETNDDSYKY
-133 EKESKTVSEGSL
+133 VS
-145 TTFETSGNSV
+145 
-155 CFDTIFWIENGTITI
+155 FDTIFWIENGTITI
-170 DGKTYLYDA
+170 DGTTYLYDA

-188 GSIVTNLTEISS
+188 GSIVTDYTDISN
-200 CGGIDIIYDETPK
+200 CEGIFLKHYDTPK
-213 EVTKFVLTKA
+213 EVTKFILTKA

-281 KDDESSDDEMEKYY
+281 KDDEPSDDEMEKYY

-328 DGEYKYVKVEH
+328 DGEYKYAKVEH

-397 IANLCDTVTIGDYE
+397 IANLCNTVTIGDYE

-434 TMSLIEKEDGKKYVK
+434 TMSLVEKDGKKYVK
-449 PYNLIVSANTVNNKT
+449 PYSLIVSANTVNDT
-464 CYKINK
+464 TYYEINK

-484 KKYEEEKV
+484 RKYEEDV
-492 EEEKVEVEKVEVENC
+492 EIENC

-537 FTLSQETETE
+537 FTLSQETETA

-574 ITPYIPFYNSNSMN
+574 ITPYIPFYKSNSMN

-640 EREKAINP
+640 EREKVINP

-656 YYPKYINSN
+656 YYPKYINSDN
-665 DGVYNGSYTD
+665 GVYNGSYTD

-702 NWFITDYHPY
+702 NWFITDYYPY
-712 NDIISSQD
+712 NEIISSQD

-806 SATTCIDKITV
+806 SATTFIDKITV

-828 SKATTCDKKNITID
+828 SKATTCDKKNIKID

-905 WEENVNGNL
+905 WKENVNGNL
-914 TPTVPL
+914 TPKEPL
-920 DFNKNKCDKL
+920 GLDSDEL
-930 KEGILLEQ
+930 KDGILLEQ

-985 ESNDENASTNNIERY
+985 ESGDTNDTDTKTY
-1000 VIDSN
+1000 VIDS
-1005 IEEFK
+1005 EFE

>member
-70 RNGYCILYNKKYDIN
+70 RNGYCILRNKKYDIN
-85 TLSVC
+85 TLRVC
-90 MHNGNVM
+90 MHNGNGM
-97 EYKEVK
+97 EYKYVK

-111 YYGVFDEKTR
+111 YYGVFDENTKQ
-121 GYKFVIDSILKY
+121 YQFVIDGILIDNNGNIEDGILSVETNYKPDESVETNDDSYKY
-133 EKESKTVSEGSL
+133 VS
-145 TTFETSGNSV
+145 
-155 CFDTIFWIENGTITI
+155 FDTIFWIENGTITI
-170 DGKTYLYDA
+170 DGTTYLYDA

-188 GSIVTNLTEISS
+188 GSIVTKYTDISD
-200 CGGIDIIYDETPK
+200 CDGIDIRYDKTPK
-213 EVTKFVLTKA
+213 EVTKFILTKA

-281 KDDESSDDEMEKYY
+281 KGESSDDEMKKYY

-328 DGEYKYVKVEH
+328 DGEYKYAKVEH

-376 LKVFSQ
+376 LKVFRQ

-411 YDLSYINGNDEGDC
+411 YDLSYINGNKEGDC
-425 LVSINGNDV
+425 IVSINGNDV
-434 TMSLIEKEDGKKYVK
+434 TMSLVKINDIWYVK
-449 PYNLIVSANTVNNKT
+449 PYNLIVSANTVNDT
-464 CYKINK
+464 TYYKINE

-476 NGEKYKRH
+476 NGEKYKRYR
-484 KKYEEEKV
+484 KYEEEKV
-492 EEEKVEVEKVEVENC
+492 EIENC

-574 ITPYIPFYNSNSMN
+574 ITPYIPFYNSNSIN

-656 YYPKYINSN
+656 YYPKYINSDN
-665 DGVYNGSYTD
+665 GVYNGSYTDFKYNGSYTD

-702 NWFITDYHPY
+702 NWFITDYYPY
-712 NDIISSQD
+712 QDIILSQD

-806 SATTCIDKITV
+806 ATTCIDKITV

-828 SKATTCDKKNITID
+828 SKATTCDKKNIKID

-893 IGSTIPFIKPME
+893 VGLSLPFIKPMS
-905 WEENVNGNL
+905 WEKVGDNEEL
-914 TPTVPL
+914 TPQEPL
-920 DFNKNKCDKL
+920 GLDSEEL
-930 KEGILLEQ
+930 KDGILLEQ

-985 ESNDENASTNNIERY
+985 ESGDTNDTDTKTY
-1000 VIDSN
+1000 VIDSKF
-1005 IEEFK
+1005 E

>member
-70 RNGYCILYNKKYDIN
+70 RNGYCILRKKKYDIN

-97 EYKEVK
+97 EYKDVK

-111 YYGVFDEKTR
+111 YYGVFDEKTTT
-121 GYKFVIDSILKY
+121 YKFVIDSILK
-133 EKESKTVSEGSL
+133 EENGIVSEGL
-145 TTFETSGNSV
+145 LTFETNVDSDDYV

-170 DGKTYLYDA
+170 DGTTYLYDA

-188 GSIVTNLTEISS
+188 GSIVTDPTEISS
-200 CGGIDIIYDETPK
+200 CERIDIIYDKTPK
-213 EVTKFVLTKA
+213 EVTKFILTKA

-255 KNTEGK
+255 NNTEGK
-261 TEFVCYIDD
+261 TEFVCYIND
-270 ERYNLLIEYKK
+270 ERHNLFIEYKK

-328 DGEYKYVKVEH
+328 DGEYKYAKVEH

-348 RVLLQITDDYSNI
+348 RILLQITDDYSNI

-411 YDLSYINGNDEGDC
+411 YDLSYINGNKEGDC

-434 TMSLIEKEDGKKYVK
+434 TMRLIEKDGKTYVK
-449 PYNLIVSANTVNNKT
+449 PYNLIVSANTVNDT
-464 CYKINK
+464 TYYEINK

-476 NGEKYKRH
+476 NGEKYKRYR
-484 KKYEEEKV
+484 KYEEGV
-492 EEEKVEVEKVEVENC
+492 EIENC

-537 FTLSQETETE
+537 FTLSQETETA

-640 EREKAINP
+640 EREKVINP

-702 NWFITDYHPY
+702 NWFITDYYPY
-712 NDIISSQD
+712 KGIILNQD
-720 KKELKAL
+720 KKELKTL

-806 SATTCIDKITV
+806 ATTCIDKITV
-817 ESEFVDEKKKS
+817 KSEFVDEKKKS
-828 SKATTCDKKNITID
+828 SKATICDNKNIKIKID

-893 IGSTIPFIKPME
+893 IGNTIPFIKPME
-905 WEENVNGNL
+905 WKENVNGNF

-920 DFNKNKCDKL
+920 DFNKCDKL

-972 IASLNLFELKIKD
+972 IASLNLFELKLKD
-985 ESNDENASTNNIERY
+985 ESGDTNDTDTKTY
-1000 VIDSN
+1000 VIDS
-1005 IEEFK
+1005 EFE

>member
-70 RNGYCILYNKKYDIN
+70 RNGYCILRNKKYDIN

-97 EYKEVK
+97 EYKDVK

-111 YYGVFDEKTR
+111 YYGVFDEKTKQ
-121 GYKFVIDSILKY
+121 YQFVIDGILIDNNGNIEDGILSVETNYKPDESVETNDDSYKY
-133 EKESKTVSEGSL
+133 VS
-145 TTFETSGNSV
+145 
-155 CFDTIFWIENGTITI
+155 FDTIFWIENGTITI
-170 DGKTYLYDA
+170 DGTTYLYDA

-188 GSIVTNLTEISS
+188 GSIVTKYTDISD
-200 CGGIDIIYDETPK
+200 CDGIDIRYDKTPK
-213 EVTKFVLTKA
+213 EVTKFILTKA

-281 KDDESSDDEMEKYY
+281 KGESSDDEMKKYY

-328 DGEYKYVKVEH
+328 DGEYKYAKVEH

-411 YDLSYINGNDEGDC
+411 YDLSYINGNKEGDC
-425 LVSINGNDV
+425 IVSINGNDV
-434 TMSLIEKEDGKKYVK
+434 TMSLVKINDIWYVK
-449 PYNLIVSANTVNNKT
+449 PYNLIVSANTVNDT
-464 CYKINK
+464 TYYKINE

-476 NGEKYKRH
+476 NGEKYKRYR
-484 KKYEEEKV
+484 KYEEEKV
-492 EEEKVEVEKVEVENC
+492 EIENC

-537 FTLSQETETE
+537 FTLSQETETA

-640 EREKAINP
+640 EREKVINP

-656 YYPKYINSN
+656 YYPKYINS
-665 DGVYNGSYTD
+665 DKGVYNGSYTD

-702 NWFITDYHPY
+702 NWFITDYYPY
-712 NDIISSQD
+712 KGIISNKDKD
-720 KKELKAL
+720 KKELKTL

-806 SATTCIDKITV
+806 ATTCIDKITV

-828 SKATTCDKKNITID
+828 SKATTFDKKNIKID

-893 IGSTIPFIKPME
+893 VGLSLPFIKPMS
-905 WEENVNGNL
+905 WEKVGDNEEL
-914 TPTVPL
+914 TPQEPL
-920 DFNKNKCDKL
+920 GLDSEEL
-930 KEGILLEQ
+930 KDGILLEQ

-985 ESNDENASTNNIERY
+985 ESGDTNDTDTKTY
-1000 VIDSN
+1000 VIDS
-1005 IEEFK
+1005 EFE

>member
-70 RNGYCILYNKKYDIN
+70 RNGYCILRNKKYDIN
-85 TLSVC
+85 TLRVC
-90 MHNGNVM
+90 MHNGNGM
-97 EYKEVK
+97 EYKYVK

-111 YYGVFDEKTR
+111 YYGVFDENTKQ
-121 GYKFVIDSILKY
+121 YQFVIDGILIDNNGNIEDGILSVETNYKPDESVETNDDSYKY
-133 EKESKTVSEGSL
+133 VS
-145 TTFETSGNSV
+145 
-155 CFDTIFWIENGTITI
+155 FDTIFWIENGTITI
-170 DGKTYLYDA
+170 DGTTYLYDA

-188 GSIVTNLTEISS
+188 GSIVTKYTDISD
-200 CGGIDIIYDETPK
+200 CDGIDIRYDKTPK
-213 EVTKFVLTKA
+213 EVTKFILTKA

-281 KDDESSDDEMEKYY
+281 KGESSDDEMKKYY

-328 DGEYKYVKVEH
+328 DGEYKYAKVEH

-376 LKVFSQ
+376 LKVFRQ

-411 YDLSYINGNDEGDC
+411 YDLSYINGNKKGDC

-434 TMSLIEKEDGKKYVK
+434 TMSIVEKDGKPYVK
-449 PYNLIVSANTVNNKT
+449 PYNLIVSANTVNDT
-464 CYKINK
+464 TYYKINE

-476 NGEKYKRH
+476 NGEKYKRYR
-484 KKYEEEKV
+484 KYEEEKV
-492 EEEKVEVEKVEVENC
+492 EIENC

-574 ITPYIPFYNSNSMN
+574 ITPYIPFYNSNSIN

-656 YYPKYINSN
+656 YYPKYINSDN
-665 DGVYNGSYTD
+665 GVYNGSYTDFKYNGSYTD

-702 NWFITDYHPY
+702 NWFITDYYPY
-712 NDIISSQD
+712 QDIILSQD

-806 SATTCIDKITV
+806 ATTCIDKITV

-828 SKATTCDKKNITID
+828 SKATTCDKKNIKID

-893 IGSTIPFIKPME
+893 VGLSLPFIKPMS
-905 WEENVNGNL
+905 WEKVGDNEEL
-914 TPTVPL
+914 TPQEPL
-920 DFNKNKCDKL
+920 GLDSEEL
-930 KEGILLEQ
+930 KDGILLEQ

-985 ESNDENASTNNIERY
+985 ESGDTNDTDTKTY
-1000 VIDSN
+1000 VIDSKF
-1005 IEEFK
+1005 E

>member
-59 STLRINSTNVY
+59 STLRINSRNVY
-70 RNGYCILYNKKYDIN
+70 RNGYCILRNKKYDIN
-85 TLSVC
+85 TLRVC
-90 MHNGNVM
+90 MHNGNGM
-97 EYKEVK
+97 EYKDVK

-111 YYGVFDEKTR
+111 YYGVFDENTKQ
-121 GYKFVIDSILKY
+121 YQFVIDGILIDNNGNIEDGILSVETNYKHDESVETNDDSYKY
-133 EKESKTVSEGSL
+133 VS
-145 TTFETSGNSV
+145 
-155 CFDTIFWIENGTITI
+155 FDTIFWIENGTITI
-170 DGKTYLYDA
+170 DGTTYLYDA
-179 NENCIHLSD
+179 NEKCIHFSD
-188 GSIVTNLTEISS
+188 GSIVTNLTDISN
-200 CGGIDIIYDETPK
+200 CERIDIIYDETPK
-213 EVTKFVLTKA
+213 EVTKFILTKA

-270 ERYNLLIEYKK
+270 ERYNLLIEYDK
-281 KDDESSDDEMEKYY
+281 KDDESSDDEMKKYY

-328 DGEYKYVKVEH
+328 DGGYKYAKVEH

-376 LKVFSQ
+376 LKVFRQ

-411 YDLSYINGNDEGDC
+411 YDLSYINGNKKGDC

-434 TMSLIEKEDGKKYVK
+434 TMSIVEKDGKPYVK
-449 PYNLIVSANTVNNKT
+449 PYNLIVSSNTINDT
-464 CYKINK
+464 TYYEINK

-484 KKYEEEKV
+484 KKYEED
-492 EEEKVEVEKVEVENC
+492 VEVENC

-537 FTLSQETETE
+537 FTLSQETETA

-656 YYPKYINSN
+656 YYPKYINS
-665 DGVYNGSYTD
+665 DGGVYNGSYTD
-675 FNPISEIRVNL
+675 FKPISEIMVNL

-702 NWFITDYHPY
+702 NWFITDYYPY
-712 NDIISSQD
+712 KDIILSQD

-787 YIDNS
+787 YIGNS
-792 RKNVNIYKTISETS
+792 RKNVNIYKTISET

-828 SKATTCDKKNITID
+828 SKATICDNKIITID

-893 IGSTIPFIKPME
+893 VGLSLPFIKPMS
-905 WEENVNGNL
+905 WEKVGDNEEL
-914 TPTVPL
+914 TPKEPL
-920 DFNKNKCDKL
+920 GLDSEEL
-930 KEGILLEQ
+930 KDGILLEQ

-985 ESNDENASTNNIERY
+985 ESGDTNDTDTKTY
-1000 VIDSN
+1000 VIDS
-1005 IEEFK
+1005 EFE

>member
-70 RNGYCILYNKKYDIN
+70 RNGYCILRNKKYDIK
-85 TLSVC
+85 TFRVC

-97 EYKEVK
+97 EYKDVK

-111 YYGVFDEKTR
+111 YYGVFDENTKQ
-121 GYKFVIDSILKY
+121 YQFVIDGILIDNNGNIEEGILSVETNYKHDESVETNDDSYKY
-133 EKESKTVSEGSL
+133 VS
-145 TTFETSGNSV
+145 
-155 CFDTIFWIENGTITI
+155 FDTIFWIENGTITI
-170 DGKTYLYDA
+170 DGTTYLYDA
-179 NENCIHLSD
+179 NEECIHLSD
-188 GSIVTNLTEISS
+188 GSIVTNLTDISS
-200 CGGIDIIYDETPK
+200 CERIDIIYDKTPK
-213 EVTKFVLTKA
+213 EVTKFILTKA

-255 KNTEGK
+255 KNKEGK

-281 KDDESSDDEMEKYY
+281 DGESSDDEMEKYY

-328 DGEYKYVKVEH
+328 DGEYKYAKVEH

-434 TMSLIEKEDGKKYVK
+434 TMSIVEKDGKPYVK
-449 PYNLIVSANTVNNKT
+449 PYNLIVSANTVNNT
-464 CYKINK
+464 TYYKINK

-484 KKYEEEKV
+484 RKYEEDV
-492 EEEKVEVEKVEVENC
+492 EIENC

-537 FTLSQETETE
+537 FTLSQETETA

-574 ITPYIPFYNSNSMN
+574 ITPYIPFYNSNSIN

-656 YYPKYINSN
+656 YYPKYINSDN
-665 DGVYNGSYTD
+665 GVYNGSYTD

-702 NWFITDYHPY
+702 NWFITDYYPY
-712 NDIISSQD
+712 KDIILSQD
-720 KKELKAL
+720 KKELKTL

-806 SATTCIDKITV
+806 ATTCIDKITV
-817 ESEFVDEKKKS
+817 KSEFVDEKKKS
-828 SKATTCDKKNITID
+828 SKATICDNKIITID

-893 IGSTIPFIKPME
+893 VGLSLPFIKPMS
-905 WEENVNGNL
+905 WNKVGDNEEL
-914 TPTVPL
+914 TPQKPL
-920 DFNKNKCDKL
+920 GLDSKEL
-930 KEGILLEQ
+930 KDGILLEQ

-972 IASLNLFELKIKD
+972 IASLNLFELKLKD
-985 ESNDENASTNNIERY
+985 ESGDTNDTDTKTY
-1000 VIDSN
+1000 VIDSKF
-1005 IEEFK
+1005 E

>member
-70 RNGYCILYNKKYDIN
+70 RNGYCILRKKKYDIN
-85 TLSVC
+85 TLRVC

-97 EYKEVK
+97 EYKDVK

-111 YYGVFDEKTR
+111 YYGVFDEKTG
-121 GYKFVIDSILKY
+121 GYKFVIDSILK
-133 EKESKTVSEGSL
+133 EENETVSEGSL
-145 TTFETSGNSV
+145 TAFETSGNSV

-170 DGKTYLYDA
+170 DGTTYLYDA

-188 GSIVTNLTEISS
+188 GSIVTDPTDISS
-200 CGGIDIIYDETPK
+200 CEGIFLKHYDTPK
-213 EVTKFVLTKA
+213 EVTKFILTKA

-281 KDDESSDDEMEKYY
+281 KDDEPSDDEMKKYY

-328 DGEYKYVKVEH
+328 DGEYKYAKVEH

-411 YDLSYINGNDEGDC
+411 YDLSYINGNKKGDC

-434 TMSLIEKEDGKKYVK
+434 TMSIIEKDGKKYVK
-449 PYNLIVSANTVNNKT
+449 PYNLIVSANTVNNT
-464 CYKINK
+464 TYYINK

-476 NGEKYKRH
+476 NGEKYKRYR
-484 KKYEEEKV
+484 KYEEGV
-492 EEEKVEVEKVEVENC
+492 EIENC

-640 EREKAINP
+640 EREKVINP

-656 YYPKYINSN
+656 YYPKYINSD

-702 NWFITDYHPY
+702 NWFVTDYHPY
-712 NDIISSQD
+712 NDIILSKD

-806 SATTCIDKITV
+806 ATTCIDKITV

-893 IGSTIPFIKPME
+893 VGLSLPFIKPMS
-905 WEENVNGNL
+905 WNKVGDNEEL
-914 TPTVPL
+914 TPQEPL
-920 DFNKNKCDKL
+920 GLDSDEL

-972 IASLNLFELKIKD
+972 IASLNLFELKLKD
-985 ESNDENASTNNIERY
+985 ESGDTNDTDTKTY
-1000 VIDSN
+1000 VIDS
-1005 IEEFK
+1005 EFE

>member
-1 MLKYSIKVNEKN
+1 
-13 IKREEMSWGEK
+13 
-24 FLSQDLSYIS
+24 
-34 GVTSPSYHLE
+34 
-44 KYSIMPSTNSIVSSD
+44 MPSTNSIVSSD

-70 RNGYCILYNKKYDIN
+70 RNGYCILRNKKYDIN

-97 EYKEVK
+97 EYKDVK

-111 YYGVFDEKTR
+111 YYGVFDENTKQ
-121 GYKFVIDSILKY
+121 YQFVIDGILIDNNGNIEEGILSVETNYKHDESVEINDDSYKY
-133 EKESKTVSEGSL
+133 VS
-145 TTFETSGNSV
+145 
-155 CFDTIFWIENGTITI
+155 FDTIFWIENGTITI
-170 DGKTYLYDA
+170 DGTTYLYDA
-179 NENCIHLSD
+179 NEDCIHLSD
-188 GSIVTNLTEISS
+188 GSIVTNLTDISNCDEIE
-200 CGGIDIIYDETPK
+200 IRYDKTPK
-213 EVTKFVLTKA
+213 EVTKFILTKA

-281 KDDESSDDEMEKYY
+281 KNGESSDDEMEKYY

-328 DGEYKYVKVEH
+328 DGEYKYAKVEH

-376 LKVFSQ
+376 LKVFRQ

-411 YDLSYINGNDEGDC
+411 YDLSYINGNKKGDC

-434 TMSLIEKEDGKKYVK
+434 TMSIVEKDGKPYVK
-449 PYNLIVSANTVNNKT
+449 PYNLIVSANTVNDTT

-484 KKYEEEKV
+484 KKYEEGV
-492 EEEKVEVEKVEVENC
+492 EIENC

-537 FTLSQETETE
+537 FTLSQETETA

-574 ITPYIPFYNSNSMN
+574 ITPYIPFYNSNSIN

-656 YYPKYINSN
+656 YYPKYINSD

-702 NWFITDYHPY
+702 NWFITDYYPY

-905 WEENVNGNL
+905 WKENVNGNL

-920 DFNKNKCDKL
+920 DFNKNKCGKL

-972 IASLNLFELKIKD
+972 IASLNLFELKLKD
-985 ESNDENASTNNIERY
+985 ESGDTNDTDTKTY
-1000 VIDSN
+1000 VIDS
-1005 IEEFK
+1005 EFE

>member
-70 RNGYCILYNKKYDIN
+70 RNGYCILHNKKYDIK
-85 TLSVC
+85 TLRVC

-97 EYKEVK
+97 EYKDVK

-111 YYGVFDEKTR
+111 YYGVFDENTKQ
-121 GYKFVIDSILKY
+121 YQFVIDGILIDNNGNIEEGILSVETNDDSYKY
-133 EKESKTVSEGSL
+133 VS
-145 TTFETSGNSV
+145 
-155 CFDTIFWIENGTITI
+155 FDTIFWIENGTITI
-170 DGKTYLYDA
+170 DGTTYLYDA
-179 NENCIHLSD
+179 NEKCIHLSD
-188 GSIVTNLTEISS
+188 GSIVTNLTDISNCERIEIR
-200 CGGIDIIYDETPK
+200 YDKTPK
-213 EVTKFVLTKA
+213 EVTKFILTKA

-270 ERYNLLIEYKK
+270 ERYNLLIEYEK
-281 KDDESSDDEMEKYY
+281 KDGESSDDEMEKYY

-328 DGEYKYVKVEH
+328 DGEYKYAKVEH

-411 YDLSYINGNDEGDC
+411 YDLSYINGNKKGDC

-434 TMSLIEKEDGKKYVK
+434 TMSIVKKDGKKYVK
-449 PYNLIVSANTVNNKT
+449 PYNLIVSANTVNHT
-464 CYKINK
+464 TYYAINK

-476 NGEKYKRH
+476 NGAKYKRH
-484 KKYEEEKV
+484 KKYEEDV
-492 EEEKVEVEKVEVENC
+492 EIENC

-574 ITPYIPFYNSNSMN
+574 ITPYIPFYKSNSTN

-640 EREKAINP
+640 EREKVINP

-656 YYPKYINSN
+656 YYPKYINSDN
-665 DGVYNGSYTD
+665 GVYNGSYTD

-702 NWFITDYHPY
+702 NWFITDYYPY
-712 NDIISSQD
+712 NYIILSQD

-828 SKATTCDKKNITID
+828 SKATICDNKIIKID

-905 WEENVNGNL
+905 WEENENGNL

-920 DFNKNKCDKL
+920 DFTKYKCEKL

-972 IASLNLFELKIKD
+972 IASLNLFELKLKD
-985 ESNDENASTNNIERY
+985 ESGDTNDTDTKTY
-1000 VIDSN
+1000 VIDS
-1005 IEEFK
+1005 EFE